1 MAKKSFRDCT
11 LTFMDREFGLRE
23 NFASSILDQWLQS
36 DVVLTELEKAILINY
51 QELLITHVKAWNEKE
66 LSQQFIGP
74 VFGVARLTEL
84 YRFRLF
90 AEHKIEATIAGLH
103 DEFELSGEPD
113 GILATGYREPEVPMF
128 VFNEYKRSVNHHG
141 DPAGQALVAMLVG
154 QVLNKNQQPIYGA
167 YVIGSDWR
175 FMVLDGK
182 QYTISRNYSALTDEI
197 FDILRILKAQS
208 IETDCDDVDGVKN
221 PLPDI

>member
-113 GILATGYREPEVPMF
+113 GILAI
-128 VFNEYKRSVNHHG
+128 NHHG

-197 FDILRILKAQS
+197 FDILRILKALKQ
-208 IETDCDDVDGVKN
+208 IVMTLTE
-221 PLPDI
+221 